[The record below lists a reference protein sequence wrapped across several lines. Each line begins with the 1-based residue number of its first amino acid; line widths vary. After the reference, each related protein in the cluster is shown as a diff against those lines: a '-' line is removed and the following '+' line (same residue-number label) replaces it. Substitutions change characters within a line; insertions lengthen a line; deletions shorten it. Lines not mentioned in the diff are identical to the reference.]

1 MDAVKKLKLACAL
14 LAGSMVPLLVEATW
28 SGFRLSEP
36 IAWLIAFVTCGL
48 ALWGANQGRVAWVLN
63 LIRAIV
69 QLLIMLAVIQSTHT
83 YNGRGVTQ
91 LFQCWLSFGLAAS
104 SLWLFLHQP
113 VRALVFAPKL
123 TADGQ
128 PIASPVHAP
137 SRLRSPR
144 IPIALTLV
152 AAVLGLV
159 EQRWLHQ
166 HLSVLEVLLRSLY
179 ILLPWLGAWQFA
191 RLSKDRALLI
201 MLGTFLGDL
210 LGEIFSIVCSGGSIA
225 NIMWLLIFP
234 IGNLPTLLVGLAI
247 GLLAPKRPLW
257 LLGSV
262 LPLATILA
270 RTINQFLTSKGS
282 PPTSPQLILA
292 LVGGIAC
299 AAVFYSF
306 RSAAK
311 SAES

>member
-1 MDAVKKLKLACAL
+1 MDALKKLKLACAL

-28 SGFRLSEP
+28 RGFRLSEP
-36 IAWLIAFVTCGL
+36 VVWFIALVTCGL
-48 ALWGANQGRVAWVLN
+48 ALWGAYQGRVAWVIN

-69 QLLIMLAVIQSTHT
+69 QLLVMLAVIQSTHT
-83 YNGRGVTQ
+83 YNSRGVTQ

-104 SLWLFLHQP
+104 SLWLLLHQP
-113 VRALVFAPKL
+113 VRALVFAPKI

-128 PIASPVHAP
+128 PAAAPREP

-152 AAVLGLV
+152 AAVLGFV
-159 EQRWLHQ
+159 EQRWLYQ
-166 HLSVLEVLLRSLY
+166 HLSALEVLLRSLY
-179 ILLPWLGAWQFA
+179 ILLPWLGAWQCA

-201 MLGTFLGDL
+201 MLGTFLGDV
-210 LGEIFSIVCSGGSIA
+210 LGEVVSIVCSGGNMA
-225 NIMWLLIFP
+225 NILRLLSFP
-234 IGNLPTLLVGLAI
+234 MGNLATLLVGLAI

-257 LLGSV
+257 LLGSI
-262 LPLATILA
+262 LPLTSVLA
-270 RTINQFLTSKGS
+270 RTINQFLTSRGS
-282 PPTSPQLILA
+282 LPNTPQLVLA
-292 LVGGIAC
+292 LIGGIAC
-299 AAVFYSF
+299 AAVFYLF

>member
-28 SGFRLSEP
+28 SGFRPSEP
-36 IAWLIAFVTCGL
+36 IAWLIALVTCGL
-48 ALWGANQGRVAWVLN
+48 ALWGARQGRVAWVLN

-83 YNGRGVTQ
+83 YNGHGVTQ

-104 SLWLFLHQP
+104 SLWLLLHQP
-113 VRALVFAPKL
+113 VRALVFAPKI

-128 PIASPVHAP
+128 PAIAPREP

-152 AAVLGLV
+152 AAVLGLI
-159 EQRWLHQ
+159 EQRWLYQ
-166 HLSVLEVLLRSLY
+166 HLSALEVLLRSLY

-210 LGEIFSIVCSGGSIA
+210 LGEIFSIVCSGGSII
-225 NIMWLLIFP
+225 NILWLLIFP
-234 IGNLPTLLVGLAI
+234 IGNLPTLMVGLAI

-257 LLGSV
+257 LLGSI
-262 LPLATILA
+262 LPLATIVA
-270 RTINQFLTSKGS
+270 RTLNQFLTSKGS

-299 AAVFYSF
+299 AAAFYSF

>member
-36 IAWLIAFVTCGL
+36 IAWLIALVTCGL

-69 QLLIMLAVIQSTHT
+69 QLLVMLAVIQSTHT
-83 YNGRGVTQ
+83 YNSRGVTQ

-113 VRALVFAPKL
+113 VRALVFAPKV

-128 PIASPVHAP
+128 PAAAPRAP

-144 IPIALTLV
+144 IPIALTLL
-152 AAVLGLV
+152 AAVLGFI
-159 EQRWLHQ
+159 EQRWLYQ
-166 HLSVLEVLLRSLY
+166 HLSALEVLLRSLY

-210 LGEIFSIVCSGGSIA
+210 LGEVFSIVCSGGNMA
-225 NIMWLLIFP
+225 NILRLLSFP
-234 IGNLPTLLVGLAI
+234 IGNLATLLVGLAI

-270 RTINQFLTSKGS
+270 RTLNQFLTSRGS
-282 PPTSPQLILA
+282 LPTSPQLVLA

-306 RSAAK
+306 RSTAK